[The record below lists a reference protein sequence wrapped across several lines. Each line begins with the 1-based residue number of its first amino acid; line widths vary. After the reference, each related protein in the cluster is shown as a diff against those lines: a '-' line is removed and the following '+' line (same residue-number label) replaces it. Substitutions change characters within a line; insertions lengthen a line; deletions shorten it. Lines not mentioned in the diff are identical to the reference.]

1 MVQNVRNV
9 MKGTVRL
16 MMASVLAFSA
26 TQCLG
31 QISGPWTGQLDLG
44 VQKLTIVLHFDKDA
58 SGKDVCTMDSPDQ
71 SVKGIPA
78 TLNFISADSVNLAV
92 PNIGMTYTGKLSEG
106 ELKGDFNQ
114 NGITLPL
121 SLKPGEEKHNRP
133 QHPVEPYP
141 YRTEEVSFT
150 NANANA
156 TFSGTLVYP
165 EGYKEGGK
173 VPVVLFVTGSG
184 AENRD
189 EEVFD
194 HKPFLVIADYLA
206 RHGIASLRFDDRGVG
221 KSTGSMEG
229 ATTKDFAEDALAGI
243 EMLRGLKQFTK
254 VGVLGH
260 SEGGSVAFMLGA
272 KQKVDFIISMA
283 GVGAKGDTALTA
295 QANRTYELMGVPMQ
309 VNVAQYRAQVAQL
322 NSPWLNY
329 FLDYD
334 PIPDIQGTRC
344 PVLAINGDKDVQ
356 VVSSLNL
363 KGIEMA
369 LSKNKKNLVKE
380 YPGLNHLFQHCSTGL
395 PTEYAGIEETISEE
409 VLSDIATWING
420 L

>member
-1 MVQNVRNV
+1 M
-9 MKGTVRL
+9 
-16 MMASVLAFSA
+16 LALAA
-26 TQCLG
+26 TQSFG
-31 QISGPWTGQLDLG
+31 QQISGPWTGQLDLG
-44 VQKLTIVLHFDKDA
+44 AQKLTIVLHFDKDA

-71 SVKGIPA
+71 SAKGIPA
-78 TLNFISADSVNLAV
+78 TLNFISADSVNIVV
-92 PNIGMTYTGKLSEG
+92 PSIGMTYAGKLNEG
-106 ELKGDFNQ
+106 ELKGSFSQ
-114 NGITLPL
+114 MGMKLPL
-121 SLKPGEEKHNRP
+121 DMKPGEVKHNRP

-141 YRTEEVSFT
+141 YQTKEITFQNEA
-150 NANANA
+150 ANARFA
-156 TFSGTLVYP
+156 GTLVYP
-165 EGYKEGGK
+165 EGYKEGDK
-173 VPVVLFVTGSG
+173 VPVLIMVTGSG

-206 RHGIASLRFDDRGVG
+206 RHGVASLRFDDRGMG

-243 EMLRGLKQFTK
+243 EMLRGLKQFSK

-334 PIPDIQGTRC
+334 PIPDIQATRC
-344 PVLAINGDKDVQ
+344 PVFAINGDKDVQ

-363 KGIEMA
+363 KGIEKA
-369 LSKNKKNLVKE
+369 LSKNKKTLVKE
-380 YPGLNHLFQHCSTGL
+380 YPSLNHLFQHCTTGL

-409 VLSDIATWING
+409 VLRDMATWIKG

>member
-1 MVQNVRNV
+1 
-9 MKGTVRL
+9 
-16 MMASVLAFSA
+16 MMLGVLALAA
-26 TQCLG
+26 TQNFG
-31 QISGPWTGQLDLG
+31 QQISGPWTGQLDLG
-44 VQKLTIVLHFDKDA
+44 AQKLTIVLHFDKDA

-71 SVKGIPA
+71 SAKGIPA
-78 TLNFISADSVNLAV
+78 TLNFISADSVNIAV
-92 PNIGMTYTGKLSEG
+92 PSIGMTYAGKLNEG
-106 ELKGDFNQ
+106 ELKGSFSQ
-114 NGITLPL
+114 MGMKLPL
-121 SLKPGEEKHNRP
+121 DMKPGEVKHNRP

-141 YRTEEVSFT
+141 YQTKEITFQNEA
-150 NANANA
+150 ANARFA
-156 TFSGTLVYP
+156 GTLVYP
-165 EGYKEGGK
+165 EGYKEGDK
-173 VPVVLFVTGSG
+173 VPVLIMVTGSG

-206 RHGIASLRFDDRGVG
+206 RHGVASLRFDDRGVG

-243 EMLRGLKQFTK
+243 EMLRGLKQFSK

-363 KGIEMA
+363 KGIEKA
-369 LSKNKKNLVKE
+369 LSKNKKNLLKE
-380 YPGLNHLFQHCSTGL
+380 YPGLNHLFQHCTTGL

-409 VLSDIATWING
+409 VLGDIATWING

>member
-1 MVQNVRNV
+1 ML
-9 MKGTVRL
+9 G
-16 MMASVLAFSA
+16 VLALAA
-26 TQCLG
+26 TQSFG
-31 QISGPWTGQLDLG
+31 QQISGPWTGQLDLG
-44 VQKLTIVLHFDKDA
+44 AQKLTIVLHFDKDA

-71 SVKGIPA
+71 SAKGIPA
-78 TLNFISADSVNLAV
+78 TLNFISADSVNIVV
-92 PNIGMTYTGKLSEG
+92 PSIGMTYAGKLNEG
-106 ELKGDFNQ
+106 ELKGTFSQ
-114 NGITLPL
+114 MGMKLPL
-121 SLKPGEEKHNRP
+121 DMKPGEVKHNRP

-141 YRTEEVSFT
+141 YQTKEITFQNEA
-150 NANANA
+150 ANACFA
-156 TFSGTLVYP
+156 GTLVYP
-165 EGYKEGGK
+165 EGYKEGEK
-173 VPVVLFVTGSG
+173 VPVLIMVTGSG

-206 RHGIASLRFDDRGVG
+206 RHGVASLRFDDRGVG

-243 EMLRGLKQFTK
+243 EMLRGLKQFSK

-369 LSKNKKNLVKE
+369 LPKNKKNLVKE
-380 YPGLNHLFQHCSTGL
+380 YPGLNHLFQHCTTGL

-409 VLSDIATWING
+409 VLGDIATWING

>member
-1 MVQNVRNV
+1 MI
-9 MKGTVRL
+9 MKRLEGL
-16 MMASVLAFSA
+16 MMLGMLALAA
-26 TQCLG
+26 TQSFG
-31 QISGPWTGQLDLG
+31 QQISGPWTGQLDLG
-44 VQKLTIVLHFDKDA
+44 AQKLTIVLHFDKDA

-71 SVKGIPA
+71 SAKGIPA
-78 TLNFISADSVNLAV
+78 TLNFISADSVNIAV
-92 PNIGMTYTGKLSEG
+92 PSIGMTYAGKLNEG
-106 ELKGDFNQ
+106 ELKGSFSQMGMN
-114 NGITLPL
+114 LPL
-121 SLKPGEEKHNRP
+121 DMKPGEVKHNRP

-141 YRTEEVSFT
+141 YQTKEIAFQNEA
-150 NANANA
+150 ANAWFA
-156 TFSGTLVYP
+156 GTLVYP
-165 EGYKEGGK
+165 EGYKEGDK
-173 VPVVLFVTGSG
+173 VPVLIMVTGSG

-206 RHGIASLRFDDRGVG
+206 RHGVASLRFDDRGVG

-229 ATTKDFAEDALAGI
+229 ATTKDFADDVLAGI
-243 EMLRGLKQFTK
+243 EMLRGLKQFSK

-363 KGIEMA
+363 KGIEKA
-369 LSKNKKNLVKE
+369 LLKNKKNLVKE
-380 YPGLNHLFQHCSTGL
+380 YPGLNHLFQHCTTGL

-409 VLSDIATWING
+409 VLGDIATWING

>member
-1 MVQNVRNV
+1 MA
-9 MKGTVRL
+9 G
-16 MMASVLAFSA
+16 MMALAA
-26 TQCLG
+26 TQSFG
-31 QISGPWTGQLDLG
+31 QQISGPWTGQLDLG
-44 VQKLTIVLHFDKDA
+44 AQKLTIVLHFDKDA

-71 SVKGIPA
+71 SAKGIPA
-78 TLNFISADSVNLAV
+78 TLNFISADSVNIAV
-92 PNIGMTYTGKLSEG
+92 PSIGMTYAGKLNEG
-106 ELKGDFNQ
+106 ELKGSFSQMGMN
-114 NGITLPL
+114 LPL
-121 SLKPGEEKHNRP
+121 DMKPGEVKHNRP

-141 YRTEEVSFT
+141 YQTKEIAFQNEA
-150 NANANA
+150 ANARFA
-156 TFSGTLVYP
+156 GTLVYP
-165 EGYKEGGK
+165 EGYKEGEK
-173 VPVVLFVTGSG
+173 VPVLIMVTGSG

-206 RHGIASLRFDDRGVG
+206 RHGVASLRFDDRGVG

-243 EMLRGLKQFTK
+243 EMLRGLKQFSK

-272 KQKVDFIISMA
+272 KQQVDFIISMA

-369 LSKNKKNLVKE
+369 LPKNKKNLVKE
-380 YPGLNHLFQHCSTGL
+380 YPGLNHLFQHCTTGL

-409 VLSDIATWING
+409 VLGDIATWING

>member
-1 MVQNVRNV
+1 MLG
-9 MKGTVRL
+9 M
-16 MMASVLAFSA
+16 LALAA
-26 TQCLG
+26 TQSFG
-31 QISGPWTGQLDLG
+31 QQISGPWTGQLDLG
-44 VQKLTIVLHFDKDA
+44 AQKLTIVLHFDKDA

-71 SVKGIPA
+71 SAKGIPA
-78 TLNFISADSVNLAV
+78 TLNFISADSVNIAA
-92 PNIGMTYTGKLSEG
+92 PSIGMTYAGKLNEG
-106 ELKGDFNQ
+106 ELKGSFSQ
-114 NGITLPL
+114 MGMKLPL
-121 SLKPGEEKHNRP
+121 DMKPGEVKHNRP

-141 YRTEEVSFT
+141 YQTKEIAFQNEA
-150 NANANA
+150 ANAWFA
-156 TFSGTLVYP
+156 GTLVYP
-165 EGYKEGGK
+165 EGYKEGEK
-173 VPVVLFVTGSG
+173 VPVLIMVTGSG

-206 RHGIASLRFDDRGVG
+206 RHGVASLRFDDRGVG

-229 ATTKDFAEDALAGI
+229 ATTKDFADDVLAGI
-243 EMLRGLKQFTK
+243 EMLRGLKQFSK

-363 KGIEMA
+363 KGIEKA
-369 LSKNKKNLVKE
+369 LSKNEKTLVKE
-380 YPGLNHLFQHCSTGL
+380 YPGLNHLFQHCTTGL

-409 VLSDIATWING
+409 VLGDIATWING

>member
-1 MVQNVRNV
+1 M
-9 MKGTVRL
+9 TLRL
-16 MMASVLAFSA
+16 MMASVLALAA
-26 TQCLG
+26 TQGIG

-92 PNIGMTYTGKLSEG
+92 PNIGMTYTGKLCEG
-106 ELKGDFNQ
+106 ELTGNFNQ

-150 NANANA
+150 NAKANA
-156 TFSGTLVYP
+156 TFSVTLVYP
-165 EGYKEGGK
+165 EGYKEGNK
-173 VPVVLFVTGSG
+173 VPVLIMVTGSG

-221 KSTGSMEG
+221 KSTGNMQG

-243 EMLRGLKQFTK
+243 NMLRGLKRFNK

-272 KQKVDFIISMA
+272 KQQVDFIISMA
-283 GVGAKGDTALTA
+283 GVGAKGDTALTV
-295 QANRTYELMGVPMQ
+295 QANRTYELMGLPIR

-322 NSPWLNY
+322 NSPWINY

-344 PVLAINGDKDVQ
+344 PVLAINGEKDVQ

-363 KGIEMA
+363 KGIEVA
-369 LSKNKKNLVKE
+369 LPKNKKNLVKE
-380 YPGLNHLFQHCSTGL
+380 YPDLNHLFQHCTTGL

-409 VLSDIATWING
+409 VLHDIATWVNG

>member
-1 MVQNVRNV
+1 MV
-9 MKGTVRL
+9 G
-16 MMASVLAFSA
+16 VLAFAA
-26 TQCLG
+26 TQSFG
-31 QISGPWTGQLDLG
+31 QQISGSWTGQLDLG
-44 VQKLTIVLHFDKDA
+44 AQKLTIVLHFDKDA

-71 SVKGIPA
+71 GAKGIPA

-92 PNIGMTYTGKLSEG
+92 PGIGMTYMGKLNAG
-106 ELKGDFNQ
+106 ELKGTFAQ
-114 NGITLPL
+114 NGFSLPL
-121 SLKPGEEKHNRP
+121 SLKPGEVKHNRP
-133 QHPVEPYP
+133 QHPAEPYP
-141 YRTEEVSFT
+141 YWTDEVSFT
-150 NANANA
+150 NAKANA
-156 TFSGTLVYP
+156 AFSGTLVYP
-165 EGYKEGGK
+165 EGYKEGDK
-173 VPVVLFVTGSG
+173 VPVLIMVTGSG
-184 AENRD
+184 AENRN

-221 KSTGSMEG
+221 KSTGSMQG
-229 ATTKDFAEDALAGI
+229 ATTKDFAEDALSGI
-243 EMLRGLKQFTK
+243 EMLRGLKRFSK

-272 KQKVDFIISMA
+272 QKQVDFIVSMA
-283 GVGAKGDTALTA
+283 GIGAKGDTALTA
-295 QANRTYELMGVPMQ
+295 QANRTYELMGVPVR

-322 NSPWLNY
+322 NSPWINY

-356 VVSSLNL
+356 VISSLNL
-363 KGIEMA
+363 KGIETA
-369 LSKNKKNLVKE
+369 LPKNKKSLVKE

-395 PTEYAGIEETISEE
+395 PTEYASIEETISEE
-409 VLSDIATWING
+409 VLGDIATWING

>member
-1 MVQNVRNV
+1 ML
-9 MKGTVRL
+9 G
-16 MMASVLAFSA
+16 VLALAA
-26 TQCLG
+26 TQSFG
-31 QISGPWTGQLDLG
+31 QQISGPWTGQLDLG
-44 VQKLTIVLHFDKDA
+44 AQKLTIVLHFDKDA

-71 SVKGIPA
+71 SAKGIPA
-78 TLNFISADSVNLAV
+78 TLNFISADSVNIAV
-92 PNIGMTYTGKLSEG
+92 PSIGMTYAGKLNEG
-106 ELKGDFNQ
+106 ELKGTFSQMGMN
-114 NGITLPL
+114 LPL
-121 SLKPGEEKHNRP
+121 DMKPGEVKHNRP

-141 YRTEEVSFT
+141 YQTKEIAFQNEA
-150 NANANA
+150 ANAWFA
-156 TFSGTLVYP
+156 GTLVYP
-165 EGYKEGGK
+165 EGYKVGDK
-173 VPVVLFVTGSG
+173 VPVLIMVTGSG

-206 RHGIASLRFDDRGVG
+206 KHGIASLRFDDRGVG

-229 ATTKDFAEDALAGI
+229 ATTKDFADDVLAGI
-243 EMLRGLKQFTK
+243 EMLRGLKQFSK

-363 KGIEMA
+363 KGIEKA
-369 LSKNKKNLVKE
+369 LPKNKKTLVKE
-380 YPGLNHLFQHCSTGL
+380 YPGLNHLFQHCTTGL

-409 VLSDIATWING
+409 VLGDIATWING

>member
-1 MVQNVRNV
+1 MKKVEGLLMAGV
-9 MKGTVRL
+9 M
-16 MMASVLAFSA
+16 ALAA
-26 TQCLG
+26 TQSFG
-31 QISGPWTGQLDLG
+31 QQISGPWTGQLDLG
-44 VQKLTIVLHFDKDA
+44 AQKLTIVLHFDKDA

-71 SVKGIPA
+71 SAKGIPA
-78 TLNFISADSVNLAV
+78 TLNFISADSVNIAV
-92 PNIGMTYTGKLSEG
+92 PSIGMTYAGKLNEG
-106 ELKGDFNQ
+106 ELKGTFSQMGMN
-114 NGITLPL
+114 LPL
-121 SLKPGEEKHNRP
+121 SLKPGEVKHNRP

-141 YRTEEVSFT
+141 YQTEEVSFT
-150 NANANA
+150 NENAHA
-156 TFSGTLVYP
+156 TFAGTLVYP
-165 EGYKEGGK
+165 EGFKEGDK
-173 VPVVLFVTGSG
+173 VPVLIMVTGSG

-243 EMLRGLKQFTK
+243 EMLRGLKQFSK

-272 KQKVDFIISMA
+272 KQQVDFIISMA
-283 GVGAKGDTALTA
+283 GIGAKGDTALTA
-295 QANRTYELMGVPMQ
+295 QANRTYQLMGVPVQ
-309 VNVAQYRAQVAQL
+309 VTVAQYRAQVAQL
-322 NSPWLNY
+322 NSPWVNY

-334 PIPDIQGTRC
+334 PLPDIRGTRC
-344 PVLAINGDKDVQ
+344 PVMAINGDKDVQ

-363 KGIEMA
+363 KGIETA
-369 LSKNKKNLVKE
+369 LPRNEKNLVKE
-380 YPGLNHLFQHCSTGL
+380 YPGLNHLFQHCTTGL
-395 PTEYAGIEETISEE
+395 PTAYAGIEETISEE
-409 VLSDIATWING
+409 VLRDMATWIKG

>member
-1 MVQNVRNV
+1 
-9 MKGTVRL
+9 MKRLEGL
-16 MMASVLAFSA
+16 MMLGVLALAA
-26 TQCLG
+26 TQSFG
-31 QISGPWTGQLDLG
+31 QQISGPWTGQLDLG
-44 VQKLTIVLHFDKDA
+44 AQKLTIVLHFDKDA

-71 SVKGIPA
+71 SAKGIPA
-78 TLNFISADSVNLAV
+78 TLNFISADSVNIAV
-92 PNIGMTYTGKLSEG
+92 PSIGMTYAGKLNEG
-106 ELKGDFNQ
+106 ELKGTFSQ
-114 NGITLPL
+114 MGMKLPL
-121 SLKPGEEKHNRP
+121 DMKPGEVKHNRP

-141 YRTEEVSFT
+141 YQTKEITFQNEA
-150 NANANA
+150 ANACFA
-156 TFSGTLVYP
+156 GTLVYP
-165 EGYKEGGK
+165 EGYKEGEK
-173 VPVVLFVTGSG
+173 VPVLIMVTGSG

-206 RHGIASLRFDDRGVG
+206 RHGVASLRFDDRGVG

-243 EMLRGLKQFTK
+243 EMLRGLKQFSK

-369 LSKNKKNLVKE
+369 LPKNKKNLVKE
-380 YPGLNHLFQHCSTGL
+380 YPGLNHLFQHCTTGL

-409 VLSDIATWING
+409 VLGDIATWING

>member
-1 MVQNVRNV
+1 MI
-9 MKGTVRL
+9 MKRL
-16 MMASVLAFSA
+16 EGLMILGVLALAA
-26 TQCLG
+26 TQSFG
-31 QISGPWTGQLDLG
+31 QQIAGPWTGQLDLG
-44 VQKLTIVLHFDKDA
+44 AQKLTLVLHFDKDA
-58 SGKDVCTMDSPDQ
+58 SGKDVCTIDSPDQ
-71 SVKGIPA
+71 SAKGIPA
-78 TLNFISADSVNLAV
+78 TLNFISVDSVNIAV
-92 PNIGMTYTGKLSEG
+92 PSIGMTYAGKLNEG
-106 ELKGDFNQ
+106 ELKGTFSQ
-114 NGITLPL
+114 MGMKLPL
-121 SLKPGEEKHNRP
+121 DMKPGEVKHNRP

-141 YRTEEVSFT
+141 YQTKEIAFQNEA
-150 NANANA
+150 ANAWFA
-156 TFSGTLVYP
+156 GTLVYP
-165 EGYKEGGK
+165 EGYKEGDK
-173 VPVVLFVTGSG
+173 VPVLIMVTGSG

-189 EEVFD
+189 EEIFD

-206 RHGIASLRFDDRGVG
+206 RHGVASLRFDDRGVG

-243 EMLRGLKQFTK
+243 EMLRGLKQFSK

-356 VVSSLNL
+356 VISSLNL
-363 KGIEMA
+363 KGIEKA
-369 LSKNKKNLVKE
+369 LPKNKKNLVKE
-380 YPGLNHLFQHCSTGL
+380 YPGLNHLFQHCTTGL

-409 VLSDIATWING
+409 VLGDIATWING

>member
-1 MVQNVRNV
+1 MIL
-9 MKGTVRL
+9 G
-16 MMASVLAFSA
+16 VLALAA
-26 TQCLG
+26 TQSFG
-31 QISGPWTGQLDLG
+31 QQIAGPWTGQLDLG
-44 VQKLTIVLHFDKDA
+44 AQKLTLVLHFDKDA
-58 SGKDVCTMDSPDQ
+58 SGKDVCTIDSPDQ
-71 SVKGIPA
+71 SAKGIPA
-78 TLNFISADSVNLAV
+78 TLNFISVDSVNIAV
-92 PNIGMTYTGKLSEG
+92 PSIGMTYAGKLNEG
-106 ELKGDFNQ
+106 ELKGTFSQ
-114 NGITLPL
+114 MGMKLPL
-121 SLKPGEEKHNRP
+121 DMKPGEVKHNRP

-141 YRTEEVSFT
+141 YQTKEIAFQNEA
-150 NANANA
+150 ANAWFA
-156 TFSGTLVYP
+156 GTLVYP
-165 EGYKEGGK
+165 EGYKEGDK
-173 VPVVLFVTGSG
+173 VPVLIMVTGSG

-189 EEVFD
+189 EEIFD

-206 RHGIASLRFDDRGVG
+206 RHGVASLRFDDRGVG

-243 EMLRGLKQFTK
+243 EMLRGLKQFSK

-322 NSPWLNY
+322 NSPSLNY

-344 PVLAINGDKDVQ
+344 PVFAINGDKDVQ

-363 KGIEMA
+363 KGIEKA
-369 LSKNKKNLVKE
+369 LPKNKKNLVKE
-380 YPGLNHLFQHCSTGL
+380 YPGLNHLFQHCTTGL

-409 VLSDIATWING
+409 VLGDIATWING

>member
-1 MVQNVRNV
+1 
-9 MKGTVRL
+9 MKRL
-16 MMASVLAFSA
+16 EGLLMLGVLALAA
-26 TQCLG
+26 TQSFG
-31 QISGPWTGQLDLG
+31 QQISGPWTGQLDLG
-44 VQKLTIVLHFDKDA
+44 AQKLTIVLHFDKDA

-71 SVKGIPA
+71 SAKGIPA
-78 TLNFISADSVNLAV
+78 TLNFISADSVNIAV
-92 PNIGMTYTGKLSEG
+92 PSIGMTYAGKLNEG
-106 ELKGDFNQ
+106 ELKGSFSQMGMN
-114 NGITLPL
+114 LPL
-121 SLKPGEEKHNRP
+121 DMKPGEVKHNRP

-141 YRTEEVSFT
+141 YQTKEIAFQNEA
-150 NANANA
+150 ANAWFA
-156 TFSGTLVYP
+156 GTLVYP
-165 EGYKEGGK
+165 EGYKEGDK
-173 VPVVLFVTGSG
+173 VPVLIMVTGSG

-206 RHGIASLRFDDRGVG
+206 RHGVASLRFDDRGVG

-229 ATTKDFAEDALAGI
+229 ATTKDFADDVLAGI
-243 EMLRGLKQFTK
+243 EMLRGLKQFSK

-363 KGIEMA
+363 KGIEKA
-369 LSKNKKNLVKE
+369 LLKNKKNLVKE
-380 YPGLNHLFQHCSTGL
+380 YPGLNHLFQHCTTGL

-409 VLSDIATWING
+409 VLGDIATWING

>member
-1 MVQNVRNV
+1 ML
-9 MKGTVRL
+9 G
-16 MMASVLAFSA
+16 VLALAA
-26 TQCLG
+26 TQSFG
-31 QISGPWTGQLDLG
+31 QQISGPWTGQLDLG
-44 VQKLTIVLHFDKDA
+44 AQKLTIVLHFDKDA

-71 SVKGIPA
+71 SAKGIPA
-78 TLNFISADSVNLAV
+78 TLNFISADSVNIAV
-92 PNIGMTYTGKLSEG
+92 PSIGMTYAGKLNEG
-106 ELKGDFNQ
+106 ELKGTFSQMGMN
-114 NGITLPL
+114 LPL
-121 SLKPGEEKHNRP
+121 DMKPGEVKHNRP

-141 YRTEEVSFT
+141 YQTKEIAFQNEA
-150 NANANA
+150 ANAWFA
-156 TFSGTLVYP
+156 GTLVYP
-165 EGYKEGGK
+165 EGYKEGDK
-173 VPVVLFVTGSG
+173 VPVLIMVTGSG

-243 EMLRGLKQFTK
+243 EMLRGLKQFSK

-344 PVLAINGDKDVQ
+344 PVFAINGDKDVQ

-363 KGIEMA
+363 KGIEKA
-369 LSKNKKNLVKE
+369 LPKNKKNLVKE
-380 YPGLNHLFQHCSTGL
+380 YPGLNHLFQHCTTGL

-409 VLSDIATWING
+409 VLGDIATWING

>member
-1 MVQNVRNV
+1 
-9 MKGTVRL
+9 
-16 MMASVLAFSA
+16 MASMLVLAA
-26 TQCLG
+26 TQSFG
-31 QISGPWTGQLDLG
+31 QQISGPWTGQLDLG
-44 VQKLTIVLHFDKDA
+44 AQKLTIVLHFDKDA

-71 SVKGIPA
+71 SAKGIPA

-92 PNIGMTYTGKLSEG
+92 PNIGMTYAGKLSEG
-106 ELKGDFNQ
+106 ELKGTFSQMGMN
-114 NGITLPL
+114 LPL
-121 SLKPGEEKHNRP
+121 SLKPGEVKHNRP

-141 YRTEEVSFT
+141 YQTKEIAFQNEA
-150 NANANA
+150 ANAWFA
-156 TFSGTLVYP
+156 GTLVYP
-165 EGYKEGGK
+165 KGYKNGDK
-173 VPVVLFVTGSG
+173 VPVLIMVTGSG

-189 EEVFD
+189 EEVFE

-363 KGIEMA
+363 RGIEKA
-369 LSKNKKNLVKE
+369 LPKNKKNLVKE
-380 YPGLNHLFQHCSTGL
+380 YPGLNHLFQHCTTGL

-409 VLSDIATWING
+409 VLGDITTWING

>member
-1 MVQNVRNV
+1 MI
-9 MKGTVRL
+9 MKRVEVLL
-16 MMASVLAFSA
+16 MAGMLALAA
-26 TQCLG
+26 TQSFG
-31 QISGPWTGQLDLG
+31 QQISGPWTGQLDLG
-44 VQKLTIVLHFDKDA
+44 AQKLTIVLHFDKDA

-71 SVKGIPA
+71 SAKGIPA
-78 TLNFISADSVNLAV
+78 TLNFISADSVNIAV
-92 PNIGMTYTGKLSEG
+92 PSIGMTYAGKLNEG
-106 ELKGDFNQ
+106 ELKGSFSQ
-114 NGITLPL
+114 MGMKLPL
-121 SLKPGEEKHNRP
+121 DMKPGEVKHNRP

-141 YRTEEVSFT
+141 YQTKEIAFQNEA
-150 NANANA
+150 ANAWFA
-156 TFSGTLVYP
+156 GTLVYP
-165 EGYKEGGK
+165 EGYKEGDK
-173 VPVVLFVTGSG
+173 VPVLIMVTGSG

-206 RHGIASLRFDDRGVG
+206 RHGVASLRFDDRGVG

-229 ATTKDFAEDALAGI
+229 ATTKDFADDVLAGI
-243 EMLRGLKQFTK
+243 EMLRGLKQFSK

-334 PIPDIQGTRC
+334 PIPDIQGTCC

-363 KGIEMA
+363 KGIEKA
-369 LSKNKKNLVKE
+369 LPKNKKTLVKE
-380 YPGLNHLFQHCSTGL
+380 YPGLNHLFQHCTTGL

-409 VLSDIATWING
+409 VLGDIATWING

>member
-1 MVQNVRNV
+1 MLG
-9 MKGTVRL
+9 M
-16 MMASVLAFSA
+16 LALAA
-26 TQCLG
+26 TQSFG
-31 QISGPWTGQLDLG
+31 QQISGPWTGQLDLG
-44 VQKLTIVLHFDKDA
+44 AQKLTIVLHFDKDA

-71 SVKGIPA
+71 SAKGIPA
-78 TLNFISADSVNLAV
+78 TLNFISADSVNIAV
-92 PNIGMTYTGKLSEG
+92 PSIGMTYAGKLNEG
-106 ELKGDFNQ
+106 ELKGTFSQMGMN
-114 NGITLPL
+114 LPL
-121 SLKPGEEKHNRP
+121 DMKPGEVKHNRP

-141 YRTEEVSFT
+141 YQTKEIAFQNEA
-150 NANANA
+150 ANAWFA
-156 TFSGTLVYP
+156 GTLVYP
-165 EGYKEGGK
+165 EGYKEGDK
-173 VPVVLFVTGSG
+173 VPVLIMVTGSG

-229 ATTKDFAEDALAGI
+229 ATTKDFADDVLAGI
-243 EMLRGLKQFTK
+243 EMLRGLKQFSK

-344 PVLAINGDKDVQ
+344 PVFAINGDKDVQ

-363 KGIEMA
+363 KGIEKA

-380 YPGLNHLFQHCSTGL
+380 YPGLNHLFQHCTTGL

-409 VLSDIATWING
+409 VLGDIAMWING

>member
-1 MVQNVRNV
+1 ML
-9 MKGTVRL
+9 G
-16 MMASVLAFSA
+16 VLALAA
-26 TQCLG
+26 TQSFG
-31 QISGPWTGQLDLG
+31 QQISGPWTGQLDLG
-44 VQKLTIVLHFDKDA
+44 AQKLTIVLHFDKDA

-71 SVKGIPA
+71 SAKGIPA
-78 TLNFISADSVNLAV
+78 TLNFISADSVNIAV
-92 PNIGMTYTGKLSEG
+92 PSIGMTYAGKLSEG
-106 ELKGDFNQ
+106 ELKGSFSQMGMN
-114 NGITLPL
+114 LPL
-121 SLKPGEEKHNRP
+121 DMKPGEVKHNRP

-141 YRTEEVSFT
+141 YQTKEIAFLNEA
-150 NANANA
+150 ANACFA
-156 TFSGTLVYP
+156 GTLVYP
-165 EGYKEGGK
+165 EGYKEGDK
-173 VPVVLFVTGSG
+173 VPVLIMVTGSG

-206 RHGIASLRFDDRGVG
+206 RHGVASLRFDDRGVG

-243 EMLRGLKQFTK
+243 EMLRGLKQFSK

-363 KGIEMA
+363 KGIEKA
-369 LSKNKKNLVKE
+369 LSKNKKNLLKE
-380 YPGLNHLFQHCSTGL
+380 YPGLNHLFQHCTTGL

-409 VLSDIATWING
+409 VLGDIATWING

>member
-1 MVQNVRNV
+1 MI
-9 MKGTVRL
+9 MKRLEGL
-16 MMASVLAFSA
+16 MMLGVLALAA
-26 TQCLG
+26 TQSFG
-31 QISGPWTGQLDLG
+31 QQISGPWTGQLDLG
-44 VQKLTIVLHFDKDA
+44 AQKLTIVLHFDKDA

-71 SVKGIPA
+71 SAKGIPA
-78 TLNFISADSVNLAV
+78 TLNFISADSVNIVV
-92 PNIGMTYTGKLSEG
+92 PSIGMTYAGKLNEG
-106 ELKGDFNQ
+106 ELKGTFSQ
-114 NGITLPL
+114 MGMKLPL
-121 SLKPGEEKHNRP
+121 DMKPGEVKHNRP

-141 YRTEEVSFT
+141 YQTKEITFQNEA
-150 NANANA
+150 ANACFA
-156 TFSGTLVYP
+156 GTLVYP
-165 EGYKEGGK
+165 EGYKEGEK
-173 VPVVLFVTGSG
+173 VPVLIMVTGSG

-206 RHGIASLRFDDRGVG
+206 RHGVASLRFDDRGVG

-243 EMLRGLKQFTK
+243 EMLRGLKQFSK

-369 LSKNKKNLVKE
+369 LPKNKKNLVKE
-380 YPGLNHLFQHCSTGL
+380 YPGLNHLFQHCTTGL

-409 VLSDIATWING
+409 VLGDIATWING

>member
-1 MVQNVRNV
+1 MI
-9 MKGTVRL
+9 MKRLEGL
-16 MMASVLAFSA
+16 MMLGVLALAA
-26 TQCLG
+26 TQNFG
-31 QISGPWTGQLDLG
+31 QQISGPWTGQLDLG
-44 VQKLTIVLHFDKDA
+44 AQKLTIVLHFDKDA

-71 SVKGIPA
+71 SAKGIPA
-78 TLNFISADSVNLAV
+78 TLNFISADSVNIAV
-92 PNIGMTYTGKLSEG
+92 PSIGMTYAGKLNEG
-106 ELKGDFNQ
+106 ELKGSFSQ
-114 NGITLPL
+114 MGMKLPL
-121 SLKPGEEKHNRP
+121 DMKPGEVKHNRP

-141 YRTEEVSFT
+141 YQTKEITFQNEA
-150 NANANA
+150 ANARFA
-156 TFSGTLVYP
+156 GTLVYP
-165 EGYKEGGK
+165 EGYKEGDK
-173 VPVVLFVTGSG
+173 VPVLIMVTGSG

-206 RHGIASLRFDDRGVG
+206 RHGVASLRFDDRGVG

-243 EMLRGLKQFTK
+243 EMLRGLKQFSK

-363 KGIEMA
+363 KGIEKA
-369 LSKNKKNLVKE
+369 LSKNKKNLLKE
-380 YPGLNHLFQHCSTGL
+380 YPGLNHLFQHCTTGL

-409 VLSDIATWING
+409 VLGDIATWING

>member
-1 MVQNVRNV
+1 MI
-9 MKGTVRL
+9 MKRL
-16 MMASVLAFSA
+16 EGLLKLGILALAA
-26 TQCLG
+26 TQSFG
-31 QISGPWTGQLDLG
+31 QQISGPWTGQLDLG
-44 VQKLTIVLHFDKDA
+44 AQKLTIVLHFDKDA

-71 SVKGIPA
+71 SAKGIPA
-78 TLNFISADSVNLAV
+78 TLNFISADSVNIAV
-92 PNIGMTYTGKLSEG
+92 PSIGMTYAGKLNEG
-106 ELKGDFNQ
+106 ELKGSFSQMGMN
-114 NGITLPL
+114 LPL
-121 SLKPGEEKHNRP
+121 DMKPGEVKHNRP

-141 YRTEEVSFT
+141 YQTKEIAFQNEA
-150 NANANA
+150 ANAWFA
-156 TFSGTLVYP
+156 GTLVYP
-165 EGYKEGGK
+165 EGYKEGDK
-173 VPVVLFVTGSG
+173 VPVLIMVTGSG

-206 RHGIASLRFDDRGVG
+206 RHGVASLRFDDRGVG

-229 ATTKDFAEDALAGI
+229 ATTKDFADDVLAGI
-243 EMLRGLKQFTK
+243 EMLRGLKQFSK

-363 KGIEMA
+363 KGIEKA
-369 LSKNKKNLVKE
+369 LPKNNKTLVKE
-380 YPGLNHLFQHCSTGL
+380 YPGLNHLFQHCTTGL

>member
-1 MVQNVRNV
+1 MI
-9 MKGTVRL
+9 MKRLEGL
-16 MMASVLAFSA
+16 MMLGMLALAA
-26 TQCLG
+26 TQSFG
-31 QISGPWTGQLDLG
+31 QQISGPWTGQLDLG
-44 VQKLTIVLHFDKDA
+44 AQKLTIVLHFDKDA

-71 SVKGIPA
+71 SAKGIPA
-78 TLNFISADSVNLAV
+78 TLNFISADSVNIAV
-92 PNIGMTYTGKLSEG
+92 PSIGMTYAGKLNEG
-106 ELKGDFNQ
+106 ELKGSFSQ
-114 NGITLPL
+114 MGMKLPL
-121 SLKPGEEKHNRP
+121 DMKPGEVKHNRP

-141 YRTEEVSFT
+141 YQTKEIAFQNEA
-150 NANANA
+150 ANAWFA
-156 TFSGTLVYP
+156 GTLVYP
-165 EGYKEGGK
+165 EGYKEGDK
-173 VPVVLFVTGSG
+173 VPVLIMVTGSG

-206 RHGIASLRFDDRGVG
+206 RHGVASLRFDDRGVG

-229 ATTKDFAEDALAGI
+229 ATTKDFTEDALAGI
-243 EMLRGLKQFTK
+243 EMLRGLKQFSK

-369 LSKNKKNLVKE
+369 LPKNKKNLVKE
-380 YPGLNHLFQHCSTGL
+380 YPGLNHLFQHCTTGL

-409 VLSDIATWING
+409 VLGDIATWING

>member
-1 MVQNVRNV
+1 MI
-9 MKGTVRL
+9 MKRVEVLLMAG
-16 MMASVLAFSA
+16 MMALAA
-26 TQCLG
+26 TQSFG
-31 QISGPWTGQLDLG
+31 QQISGPWTGQLDLG
-44 VQKLTIVLHFDKDA
+44 AQKLTIVLHFDKDA

-71 SVKGIPA
+71 SAKGIPA
-78 TLNFISADSVNLAV
+78 TLNFISADSVNIAV
-92 PNIGMTYTGKLSEG
+92 PSIGMTYAGKLNEG
-106 ELKGDFNQ
+106 ELKGSFSQMGMN
-114 NGITLPL
+114 LPL
-121 SLKPGEEKHNRP
+121 DMKPGEVKHNRP

-141 YRTEEVSFT
+141 YQTKEIAFQNEA
-150 NANANA
+150 ANAWFA
-156 TFSGTLVYP
+156 GTLVYP
-165 EGYKEGGK
+165 EGYKEGDK
-173 VPVVLFVTGSG
+173 VPVLIMVTGSG

-206 RHGIASLRFDDRGVG
+206 RHGVASLRFDDRGVG

-243 EMLRGLKQFTK
+243 EMLRGLKQFSK

-272 KQKVDFIISMA
+272 KQQVDFIISMA

-369 LSKNKKNLVKE
+369 LPKNKKNLVKE
-380 YPGLNHLFQHCSTGL
+380 YPGLNHLFQHCTTGL

-409 VLSDIATWING
+409 VLGDIATWING

>member
-1 MVQNVRNV
+1 ML
-9 MKGTVRL
+9 G
-16 MMASVLAFSA
+16 VLALAA
-26 TQCLG
+26 TQSFG
-31 QISGPWTGQLDLG
+31 QQISGPWTGQLDLG
-44 VQKLTIVLHFDKDA
+44 AQKLTIVLHFDKDA

-71 SVKGIPA
+71 SAKGIPA
-78 TLNFISADSVNLAV
+78 TLNFISADSVNIAV
-92 PNIGMTYTGKLSEG
+92 PSIGMTYAGKLNEG
-106 ELKGDFNQ
+106 ELKGSFSQMGMN
-114 NGITLPL
+114 LPL
-121 SLKPGEEKHNRP
+121 DMKPGEVKHNRP

-141 YRTEEVSFT
+141 YQTKEIAFQNEA
-150 NANANA
+150 ANAWFA
-156 TFSGTLVYP
+156 GTLVYP
-165 EGYKEGGK
+165 EGYKEGDK
-173 VPVVLFVTGSG
+173 VPVLIMVTGSG

-206 RHGIASLRFDDRGVG
+206 RHGVASLRFDDRGVG

-229 ATTKDFAEDALAGI
+229 ATTKDFAEDVLAGI
-243 EMLRGLKQFTK
+243 EMLRGLKQFSK

-334 PIPDIQGTRC
+334 PIPDIQATRC
-344 PVLAINGDKDVQ
+344 PVFAINGDKDVQ

-363 KGIEMA
+363 KGIEKA

-380 YPGLNHLFQHCSTGL
+380 YPGLNHLFQHCTTGL

-409 VLSDIATWING
+409 VLSDITTWING

>member
-1 MVQNVRNV
+1 MLG
-9 MKGTVRL
+9 M
-16 MMASVLAFSA
+16 LALAA
-26 TQCLG
+26 TQSFG
-31 QISGPWTGQLDLG
+31 QQISGPWTGQLDLG
-44 VQKLTIVLHFDKDA
+44 AQKLTIVLHFDKDA

-71 SVKGIPA
+71 SAKGIPA
-78 TLNFISADSVNLAV
+78 TLNFISADSVNIAV
-92 PNIGMTYTGKLSEG
+92 PSIGMTYAGKLNEG
-106 ELKGDFNQ
+106 ELKGSFSQMGMN
-114 NGITLPL
+114 LPL
-121 SLKPGEEKHNRP
+121 DMKPGEVKHNRP

-141 YRTEEVSFT
+141 YQTKEIAFQNEA
-150 NANANA
+150 ANAWFA
-156 TFSGTLVYP
+156 GTLVYP
-165 EGYKEGGK
+165 EGYKEGDK
-173 VPVVLFVTGSG
+173 VPVLIMVTGSG

-206 RHGIASLRFDDRGVG
+206 RHGVASLRFDDRGVG

-229 ATTKDFAEDALAGI
+229 ATTKDFADDVLAGI
-243 EMLRGLKQFTK
+243 EMLRGLKQFSK

-363 KGIEMA
+363 KGIEKA
-369 LSKNKKNLVKE
+369 LSKNKKTLVKE
-380 YPGLNHLFQHCSTGL
+380 YPGLNHLFQHCTTGL

-409 VLSDIATWING
+409 VLGDIATWING

>member
-1 MVQNVRNV
+1 
-9 MKGTVRL
+9 MKRL
-16 MMASVLAFSA
+16 EGLLMLGVLALAA
-26 TQCLG
+26 TQSFG
-31 QISGPWTGQLDLG
+31 QQISGPWTGQLDLG
-44 VQKLTIVLHFDKDA
+44 AQKLTIVLHFDKDA

-71 SVKGIPA
+71 SAKGIPA
-78 TLNFISADSVNLAV
+78 TLNFISADSVNIAV
-92 PNIGMTYTGKLSEG
+92 PSIGMTYAGKLNEG
-106 ELKGDFNQ
+106 ELKGSFSQMGMN
-114 NGITLPL
+114 LPL
-121 SLKPGEEKHNRP
+121 DMKPGEVKHNRP

-141 YRTEEVSFT
+141 YQTKEIAFQNEA
-150 NANANA
+150 ANVRFA
-156 TFSGTLVYP
+156 GTLAYP
-165 EGYKEGGK
+165 EGYKEGDK
-173 VPVVLFVTGSG
+173 VPVLIMVTGSG

-206 RHGIASLRFDDRGVG
+206 RHGVASLRFDDRGVG

-243 EMLRGLKQFTK
+243 EMLRGLKQFSK

-369 LSKNKKNLVKE
+369 LPKNKKNLVKE
-380 YPGLNHLFQHCSTGL
+380 YPGLNHLFQHCTTGL

-409 VLSDIATWING
+409 VLGDIATWING

>member
-1 MVQNVRNV
+1 MLG
-9 MKGTVRL
+9 M
-16 MMASVLAFSA
+16 LALAA
-26 TQCLG
+26 TQSFG
-31 QISGPWTGQLDLG
+31 QQISGPWTGQLDLG
-44 VQKLTIVLHFDKDA
+44 AQKLTIVLHFDKDA

-71 SVKGIPA
+71 SAKGIPA

-92 PNIGMTYTGKLSEG
+92 PNIGMTYAGKLNEG
-106 ELKGDFNQ
+106 ELKGSFSQMGMN
-114 NGITLPL
+114 LPL
-121 SLKPGEEKHNRP
+121 DMKPGEVKHNRP

-141 YRTEEVSFT
+141 YQTKEIAFQNEA
-150 NANANA
+150 ANAWFA
-156 TFSGTLVYP
+156 GTLVYP
-165 EGYKEGGK
+165 EGYKEGDK
-173 VPVVLFVTGSG
+173 VPVLMMVTGSG

-206 RHGIASLRFDDRGVG
+206 KHGIASLRFDDRGVG

-229 ATTKDFAEDALAGI
+229 ATTKDFADDVLAGI
-243 EMLRGLKQFTK
+243 EMLRGLKQFSK

-363 KGIEMA
+363 KGIEKA

-380 YPGLNHLFQHCSTGL
+380 YPGLNHLFQHCTTGL

-409 VLSDIATWING
+409 VLGDIATWING

>member
-1 MVQNVRNV
+1 MI
-9 MKGTVRL
+9 MKRLEGL
-16 MMASVLAFSA
+16 MMLGMLALAA
-26 TQCLG
+26 TQSFG
-31 QISGPWTGQLDLG
+31 QQISGPWTGQLDLG
-44 VQKLTIVLHFDKDA
+44 AQKLTIVLHFDKDA

-71 SVKGIPA
+71 SAKGIPA
-78 TLNFISADSVNLAV
+78 TLNFISADSVNIAV
-92 PNIGMTYTGKLSEG
+92 PSIGMTYAGKLNEG
-106 ELKGDFNQ
+106 ELKGSFSQMGMNLRLDM
-114 NGITLPL
+114 
-121 SLKPGEEKHNRP
+121 KPGEVKHNRP

-141 YRTEEVSFT
+141 YQTKEIAFQNEA
-150 NANANA
+150 ANAWFA
-156 TFSGTLVYP
+156 GTLVYP
-165 EGYKEGGK
+165 EGYKEGDK
-173 VPVVLFVTGSG
+173 VPVLIMVTGSG

-206 RHGIASLRFDDRGVG
+206 RHGVASLRFDDRGVG

-229 ATTKDFAEDALAGI
+229 ATTKDFADDVLAGI
-243 EMLRGLKQFTK
+243 EMLRGLKQFSK

-344 PVLAINGDKDVQ
+344 PVFAINGDKDVQ

-363 KGIEMA
+363 KGIEKA

-380 YPGLNHLFQHCSTGL
+380 YPGLNHLFQHCTTGL

-409 VLSDIATWING
+409 VLGDIATWING

>member
-1 MVQNVRNV
+1 MI
-9 MKGTVRL
+9 MKRVEVLL
-16 MMASVLAFSA
+16 MAGMLALAA
-26 TQCLG
+26 TQSFG
-31 QISGPWTGQLDLG
+31 QQISGPWTGQLDLG
-44 VQKLTIVLHFDKDA
+44 AQKLTIVLHFDKDA

-71 SVKGIPA
+71 SAKGIPA
-78 TLNFISADSVNLAV
+78 TLNFISADSVNIAV
-92 PNIGMTYTGKLSEG
+92 PSIGMTYAGKLNEG
-106 ELKGDFNQ
+106 KLKGSFSQMGMN
-114 NGITLPL
+114 LPL
-121 SLKPGEEKHNRP
+121 DMKPGEVKHNRP

-141 YRTEEVSFT
+141 YQTKEIAFQNEA
-150 NANANA
+150 ANAWFA
-156 TFSGTLVYP
+156 GTLVYP
-165 EGYKEGGK
+165 EGYKEGDK
-173 VPVVLFVTGSG
+173 VPVLIMVTGSG

-206 RHGIASLRFDDRGVG
+206 RHGVASLRFDDRGVG

-243 EMLRGLKQFTK
+243 EMLRGLKQFSK

-334 PIPDIQGTRC
+334 PVPDIQGTSC

-363 KGIEMA
+363 KGIETA
-369 LSKNKKNLVKE
+369 LPRNEKNLVKE
-380 YPGLNHLFQHCSTGL
+380 YPGLNHLFQHCTTGL

-409 VLSDIATWING
+409 VLRDMATWIKG

>member
-1 MVQNVRNV
+1 
-9 MKGTVRL
+9 
-16 MMASVLAFSA
+16 MAGVLALSA

-31 QISGPWTGQLDLG
+31 QQITGPWTGQLDLG
-44 VQKLTIVLHFDKDA
+44 AQKLTIVLHFDKDA

-71 SVKGIPA
+71 SAKGILA
-78 TLNFISADSVNLAV
+78 TLNFISVDSVNLAV
-92 PNIGMTYTGKLSEG
+92 PNIGMTYAGKLSEG
-106 ELKGDFNQ
+106 ELKGSFSQMGMN
-114 NGITLPL
+114 LPL
-121 SLKPGEEKHNRP
+121 SLKPGEVKHNRP

-141 YRTEEVSFT
+141 YQTKEIAFQNEA
-150 NANANA
+150 ANAWFA
-156 TFSGTLVYP
+156 GTLVYP
-165 EGYKEGGK
+165 KGYKNGDK
-173 VPVVLFVTGSG
+173 VPVLIMVTGSG

-189 EEVFD
+189 EEVFE

-221 KSTGSMEG
+221 KSTGSMQG

-260 SEGGSVAFMLGA
+260 SEGGSVAFILGA

-283 GVGAKGDTALTA
+283 GIGAKGDTALTV

-363 KGIEMA
+363 RGIEMA
-369 LSKNKKNLVKE
+369 LPKNKKNLVKE
-380 YPGLNHLFQHCSTGL
+380 YPGLNHLFQHCTTGL

-409 VLSDIATWING
+409 VLRDMVAWIKA

>member
-1 MVQNVRNV
+1 ML
-9 MKGTVRL
+9 G
-16 MMASVLAFSA
+16 VLALAA
-26 TQCLG
+26 TQSFG
-31 QISGPWTGQLDLG
+31 QQISGPWTGQLDLG
-44 VQKLTIVLHFDKDA
+44 AQKLTIVLHFDKDA

-71 SVKGIPA
+71 SAKGIPA
-78 TLNFISADSVNLAV
+78 TLNFISADSVNIAV
-92 PNIGMTYTGKLSEG
+92 PSIGMTYAGKLNEG
-106 ELKGDFNQ
+106 ELKGSFSQMGMN
-114 NGITLPL
+114 LPL
-121 SLKPGEEKHNRP
+121 DMKPGEVKHNRP

-141 YRTEEVSFT
+141 YQTKEIAFQNEA
-150 NANANA
+150 ANAWFA
-156 TFSGTLVYP
+156 GTLVYP
-165 EGYKEGGK
+165 EGYKEGDK
-173 VPVVLFVTGSG
+173 VPVLIMVTGSG

-206 RHGIASLRFDDRGVG
+206 RHGVASLRFDDRGVG

-243 EMLRGLKQFTK
+243 EMLRGLKQFSK

-344 PVLAINGDKDVQ
+344 PVFAINGDKDVQ

-363 KGIEMA
+363 KGIEKA
-369 LSKNKKNLVKE
+369 LSKNKKTLVKE
-380 YPGLNHLFQHCSTGL
+380 YPGLNHLFQHCTTGL

-409 VLSDIATWING
+409 VLGDIATWING

>member
-1 MVQNVRNV
+1 MI
-9 MKGTVRL
+9 MKRLEGL
-16 MMASVLAFSA
+16 MMLGMLALAA
-26 TQCLG
+26 TQSFG
-31 QISGPWTGQLDLG
+31 QQISGPWTGQLDLG
-44 VQKLTIVLHFDKDA
+44 AQKLTIVLHFDKDA

-71 SVKGIPA
+71 SAKGIPA
-78 TLNFISADSVNLAV
+78 TLNFSSADSVNIVV
-92 PNIGMTYTGKLSEG
+92 PSIGMTYAGKLNEG
-106 ELKGDFNQ
+106 ELKGSFSQMGMN
-114 NGITLPL
+114 LPL
-121 SLKPGEEKHNRP
+121 DMKPGEVKHNRP

-141 YRTEEVSFT
+141 YQTKEITFQNEA
-150 NANANA
+150 ANARFA
-156 TFSGTLVYP
+156 GTLVYP
-165 EGYKEGGK
+165 EGYKEGDK
-173 VPVVLFVTGSG
+173 VPVLIMVTGSG

-206 RHGIASLRFDDRGVG
+206 RHGVASLRFDDRGVG

-243 EMLRGLKQFTK
+243 EMLRGLKQFSK

-363 KGIEMA
+363 KGIEKA

-380 YPGLNHLFQHCSTGL
+380 YPGLNHLFQHCTTGL

-409 VLSDIATWING
+409 VLGDIATWING

>member
-1 MVQNVRNV
+1 
-9 MKGTVRL
+9 
-16 MMASVLAFSA
+16 MAGMLALAA
-26 TQCLG
+26 TQSFG
-31 QISGPWTGQLDLG
+31 QQISGPWTGQLDLG

-71 SVKGIPA
+71 SAKGIPA
-78 TLNFISADSVNLAV
+78 TLNFISADSVNIAV
-92 PNIGMTYTGKLSEG
+92 PSIGMTYAGKLNEG
-106 ELKGDFNQ
+106 ELKGTFSQ
-114 NGITLPL
+114 MGMKLPL
-121 SLKPGEEKHNRP
+121 DMKPGEVKHNRP

-141 YRTEEVSFT
+141 YQTKEIAFQNEA
-150 NANANA
+150 ANAWFA
-156 TFSGTLVYP
+156 GTLVYP
-165 EGYKEGGK
+165 EGYKEGDK
-173 VPVVLFVTGSG
+173 VPVLIMVTGSG

-206 RHGIASLRFDDRGVG
+206 RHGVASLRFDDRGVG

-243 EMLRGLKQFTK
+243 EMLRGLKQFSK

-272 KQKVDFIISMA
+272 KQKVDFIVSMD
-283 GVGAKGDTALTA
+283 GVGVKGDTALTA

-369 LSKNKKNLVKE
+369 LPKNKKNLVKE
-380 YPGLNHLFQHCSTGL
+380 YPGLNHLFQHCTTGL

-409 VLSDIATWING
+409 VLGDIATWING

>member
-1 MVQNVRNV
+1 
-9 MKGTVRL
+9 
-16 MMASVLAFSA
+16 MAGMLALAA
-26 TQCLG
+26 TQSFG
-31 QISGPWTGQLDLG
+31 QQISGPWTGQLDLG
-44 VQKLTIVLHFDKDA
+44 AQKLTIVLHFDKDA

-71 SVKGIPA
+71 SAKGIPA
-78 TLNFISADSVNLAV
+78 TLNFISADSVNIVV
-92 PNIGMTYTGKLSEG
+92 PSIGMTYAGKLNEG
-106 ELKGDFNQ
+106 ELKGSFSQ
-114 NGITLPL
+114 MGMKLPL
-121 SLKPGEEKHNRP
+121 DMKPGEVKHNRP

-141 YRTEEVSFT
+141 YQTKEITFQNEA
-150 NANANA
+150 ANARFA
-156 TFSGTLVYP
+156 GTLVYP
-165 EGYKEGGK
+165 EGYKEGDK
-173 VPVVLFVTGSG
+173 VPVLIMVTGSG

-206 RHGIASLRFDDRGVG
+206 RHGVASLRFDDRGMG

-243 EMLRGLKQFTK
+243 EMLRGLKQFSK

-334 PIPDIQGTRC
+334 PIPDIQATRC
-344 PVLAINGDKDVQ
+344 PVFAINGDKDVQ

-363 KGIEMA
+363 KGIEKA
-369 LSKNKKNLVKE
+369 LSKNKKTLVKE
-380 YPGLNHLFQHCSTGL
+380 YPSLNHLFQHCTTGL

-409 VLSDIATWING
+409 VLRDMATWIKG

>member
-1 MVQNVRNV
+1 ML
-9 MKGTVRL
+9 G
-16 MMASVLAFSA
+16 VLALAA
-26 TQCLG
+26 TQSFG
-31 QISGPWTGQLDLG
+31 QQIAGPWTGQLDLG
-44 VQKLTIVLHFDKDA
+44 AQKLTLVLHFDKDA

-71 SVKGIPA
+71 SAKGIPA
-78 TLNFISADSVNLAV
+78 TLNFISADSVNIAV
-92 PNIGMTYTGKLSEG
+92 PSIGMTYAGKLSEG
-106 ELKGDFNQ
+106 ELKGSFSQMGMN
-114 NGITLPL
+114 LPL
-121 SLKPGEEKHNRP
+121 DMKPGEVKHNRP

-141 YRTEEVSFT
+141 YQTKEIAFQNEA
-150 NANANA
+150 ANAWFA
-156 TFSGTLVYP
+156 GTLVYP
-165 EGYKEGGK
+165 EGYKEGDK
-173 VPVVLFVTGSG
+173 VPVLIMVTGSG

-206 RHGIASLRFDDRGVG
+206 RHGVASLRFDDRGVG

-229 ATTKDFAEDALAGI
+229 ATTKDFADDVLAGI
-243 EMLRGLKQFTK
+243 EMLRGLKQFSK

-272 KQKVDFIISMA
+272 KQQVDFIISMA

-322 NSPWLNY
+322 NSTWLNY

-334 PIPDIQGTRC
+334 PIPDIQGTCC

-369 LSKNKKNLVKE
+369 LPKNKKNLVKE
-380 YPGLNHLFQHCSTGL
+380 YPGLNHLFQHCTTGL

-409 VLSDIATWING
+409 VLGDIATWING

>member
-1 MVQNVRNV
+1 
-9 MKGTVRL
+9 MKRL
-16 MMASVLAFSA
+16 EGLMILGVLALAA
-26 TQCLG
+26 TQSFG
-31 QISGPWTGQLDLG
+31 QQISGPWTGQLDLG
-44 VQKLTIVLHFDKDA
+44 AQKLTIVLHFDKDA

-71 SVKGIPA
+71 SAKGIPA
-78 TLNFISADSVNLAV
+78 TLNFISADSVNIAV
-92 PNIGMTYTGKLSEG
+92 PSIGMTYAGKLNEG
-106 ELKGDFNQ
+106 ELKGTFSQMGMN
-114 NGITLPL
+114 LPL
-121 SLKPGEEKHNRP
+121 DMKPGEVKHNRP

-141 YRTEEVSFT
+141 YQTKEITFQNEA
-150 NANANA
+150 ANARFA
-156 TFSGTLVYP
+156 GTLVYP
-165 EGYKEGGK
+165 EGYKEGDK
-173 VPVVLFVTGSG
+173 VPVLIMVTGSG

-206 RHGIASLRFDDRGVG
+206 RHGVASLRFDDRGVG

-229 ATTKDFAEDALAGI
+229 ATTKDFTEDALAGI
-243 EMLRGLKQFTK
+243 EMLRGLKQFSK

-322 NSPWLNY
+322 NSTWLNY

-344 PVLAINGDKDVQ
+344 PVFAINGDKDVQ

-363 KGIEMA
+363 KGIEKA
-369 LSKNKKNLVKE
+369 LPKNKKNLVKE
-380 YPGLNHLFQHCSTGL
+380 YPGLNHLFQHCTTGL

-409 VLSDIATWING
+409 VLGDIATWING

>member
-1 MVQNVRNV
+1 MI
-9 MKGTVRL
+9 MKRL
-16 MMASVLAFSA
+16 EGLLMLGVLALAAMQSFG
-26 TQCLG
+26 Q

-44 VQKLTIVLHFDKDA
+44 AQKLTIVLHFDKDA

-71 SVKGIPA
+71 SAKGIPA

-92 PNIGMTYTGKLSEG
+92 PNIGMTYAGKLSEG
-106 ELKGDFNQ
+106 ELKGSFSQMGMN
-114 NGITLPL
+114 LPL
-121 SLKPGEEKHNRP
+121 DMKPGEVKHNRP

-141 YRTEEVSFT
+141 YQTKEIAFQNEA
-150 NANANA
+150 ANAWFA
-156 TFSGTLVYP
+156 GTLVYP
-165 EGYKEGGK
+165 EGYKEGDK
-173 VPVVLFVTGSG
+173 VPVLIMVTGSG

-206 RHGIASLRFDDRGVG
+206 RHGVASLRFDDRGVG
-221 KSTGSMEG
+221 KSTVSMEG
-229 ATTKDFAEDALAGI
+229 ATTKDFADDVLAGI
-243 EMLRGLKQFTK
+243 EMLRGLKQFSK

-369 LSKNKKNLVKE
+369 LPKNKKNLVKE
-380 YPGLNHLFQHCSTGL
+380 YPGLNHLFQHCTTGL

-409 VLSDIATWING
+409 VLGDIATWING

>member
-1 MVQNVRNV
+1 ML
-9 MKGTVRL
+9 G
-16 MMASVLAFSA
+16 VLALAA
-26 TQCLG
+26 TQSFG
-31 QISGPWTGQLDLG
+31 QQISGPWTGQLDLG
-44 VQKLTIVLHFDKDA
+44 AQKLTIVLHFDKDA

-71 SVKGIPA
+71 SAKGIPA
-78 TLNFISADSVNLAV
+78 TLNFISADSVNIAV
-92 PNIGMTYTGKLSEG
+92 PSIGMTYAGKLNEG
-106 ELKGDFNQ
+106 ELKGSFSQMGMN
-114 NGITLPL
+114 LPL
-121 SLKPGEEKHNRP
+121 DMKPGEVKHNRP

-141 YRTEEVSFT
+141 YQTKEIAFQNEA
-150 NANANA
+150 ANAWFA
-156 TFSGTLVYP
+156 GTLVYP
-165 EGYKEGGK
+165 EGYKEGDK
-173 VPVVLFVTGSG
+173 VPVLIMVTGSG

-229 ATTKDFAEDALAGI
+229 ATTKDFAEDVLAGI
-243 EMLRGLKQFTK
+243 EMLRGLKQFSK

-344 PVLAINGDKDVQ
+344 PVFAINGDKDVQ

-363 KGIEMA
+363 KGIEKA
-369 LSKNKKNLVKE
+369 LPKNKKNLVKE
-380 YPGLNHLFQHCSTGL
+380 YPGLNHLFQHCTTGL

-409 VLSDIATWING
+409 VLSDITTWING